1 MRHGAV
7 GAAGKQ
13 NEAMSIENPITS
25 SRFVPA
31 WVLALPS
38 DDAARRVSAWIY
50 GTVLALAGLV
60 LVSPKMSDEGGGAAV
75 LIGIGVGTL
84 LAHVFADLIG
94 EEVRER
100 RKLTS
105 AERNTILRDLLP
117 VLTGMLPPAALLALG
132 TLDSVSGPWMLG
144 LAFAI
149 TLLRLPLV
157 AVIVAARTGRHPMWS
172 LVVVSGVGILI
183 VVVKVLISH

>member
-1 MRHGAV
+1 
-7 GAAGKQ
+7 
-13 NEAMSIENPITS
+13 MSIENSITT

-38 DDAARRVSAWIY
+38 EDAARRVSAWIY

-60 LVSPKMSDEGGGAAV
+60 LVTPKMSDEGGGAAV
-75 LIGIGVGTL
+75 LIGIGLGTL
-84 LAHVFADLIG
+84 LAHVFADLLG

-100 RKLTS
+100 RRLTRV
-105 AERNTILRDLLP
+105 ERNEILRDLLP

-132 TLDSVSGPWMLG
+132 SLDSVSGPWMLG

-149 TLLRLPLV
+149 TLARLPLV
-157 AVIVAARTGRHPMWS
+157 AVIVAARTGRHPIWS
-172 LVVVSGVGILI
+172 LFIVSGFGVLI
-183 VVVKVLISH
+183 VVVKVLVSH

>member
-1 MRHGAV
+1 
-7 GAAGKQ
+7 
-13 NEAMSIENPITS
+13 MSTEHTITT
-25 SRFVPA
+25 SRFAPR

-38 DDAARRVSAWIY
+38 EDAARRVSAWIY

-60 LVSPKMSDEGGGAAV
+60 LVSPKMSDEGGGAAL
-75 LIGIGVGTL
+75 LIGIGLGTL
-84 LAHVFADLIG
+84 LAHIFADFIG

-100 RKLTS
+100 RRLTS
-105 AERNTILRDLLP
+105 AERRELLRDLLP

-132 TLDSVSGPWMLG
+132 TLPSVSGPWMLA
-144 LAFAI
+144 LAFAV

-157 AVIVAARTGRHPMWS
+157 AVIVAARTGRHPIWS
-172 LVVVSGVGILI
+172 LFLVSGAGIVI

>member
-1 MRHGAV
+1 
-7 GAAGKQ
+7 
-13 NEAMSIENPITS
+13 MSIENTITS
-25 SRFVPA
+25 SRFLPA
-31 WVLALPS
+31 WVLAMPS

-50 GTVLALAGLV
+50 GTVLALAGLT
-60 LVSPKMSDEGGGAAV
+60 LVTPEMSDEGGGAAV

-84 LAHVFADLIG
+84 LAHIFADLIG

-105 AERNTILRDLLP
+105 AERREVLRDLLP

-132 TLDSVSGPWMLG
+132 TLPSISGPWMLTF
-144 LAFAI
+144 AFAI

-157 AVIVAARTGRHPMWS
+157 AVIVAARTGRHPLWS
-172 LVVVSGVGILI
+172 LFIVSGLGVLI
-183 VVVKVLISH
+183 VVVKVLVSH

>member
-1 MRHGAV
+1 
-7 GAAGKQ
+7 
-13 NEAMSIENPITS
+13 MSIEHPITS
-25 SRFVPA
+25 SRFLPG

-50 GTVLALAGLV
+50 GTVLALAGLT
-60 LVSPKMSDEGGGAAV
+60 LVTPQMSDEGGGAAV
-75 LIGIGVGTL
+75 LVGIGVGTL
-84 LAHVFADLIG
+84 LAHIFADLIG

-100 RKLTS
+100 RKLTHD
-105 AERNTILRDLLP
+105 ERREVLRDLLP

-132 TLDSVSGPWMLG
+132 TLPSVSGPWMLG

-157 AVIVAARTGRHPMWS
+157 AVIVAARTGRHPLWS
-172 LVVVSGVGILI
+172 LFVVSGLGILI